1 MQKCGLNIIII
12 EPLYKKSKKKIK
24 NTSSQGKSP
33 LGKMSGRRSIHIL
46 LVFVSVELF
55 LGQTKVWYLLVNLM
69 LLLVYE
75 KQLLGYNKQ
84 GCEKLWSV
92 LCSLGNQFFLSFAL
106 TWQKS

>member
-12 EPLYKKSKKKIK
+12 EPLYKNSKKKIK
-24 NTSSQGKSP
+24 NTSSLGKSP

-55 LGQTKVWYLLVNLM
+55 LGQTKVWCLLVNLM

-84 GCEKLWSV
+84 V